1 MYSIFHFF
9 FKLVRLVEKQNERGV
24 FKVAVFDDLLEKL
37 ENRVL
42 MDGQFDNL
50 ESVLV
55 VRQTKRHLKYW

>member
-1 MYSIFHFF
+1 MYSTFYFF